1 MVKEP
6 KQCARGCGQ
15 LIYFSD
21 EHKSPKG
28 KFIPMEVD
36 AEGNE
41 TTKSHECPNNP
52 YQGGGGGQQ
61 TFNTNDS
68 SNKRIADLEARV
80 SALEEKQS

>member
-6 KQCARGCGQ
+6 KQCSRGCGQ

-41 TTKSHECPNNP
+41 YALGFCRTTTDCDPSDHK
-52 YQGGGGGQQ
+52 
-61 TFNTNDS
+61 TILAVATVL
-68 SNKRIADLEARV
+68 R
-80 SALEEKQS
+80 